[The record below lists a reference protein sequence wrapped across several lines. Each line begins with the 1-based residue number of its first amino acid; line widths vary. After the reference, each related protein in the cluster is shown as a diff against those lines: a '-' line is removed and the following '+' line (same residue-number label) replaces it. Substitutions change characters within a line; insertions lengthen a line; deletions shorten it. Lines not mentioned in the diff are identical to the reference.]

1 MESLFKA
8 VAPPWADTIRICAK
22 YCLIPLKY
30 NENNNNMEYGGRY
43 IWLRGVVLWWEV
55 GGWGGNH
62 LIGKRL

>member
-30 NENNNNMEYGGRY
+30 NENNNNMEYGGQY
-43 IWLRGVVLWWEV
+43 LWLRGVWFCGVC
-55 GGWGGNH
+55 GGKGGVEAST
-62 LIGKRL
+62 